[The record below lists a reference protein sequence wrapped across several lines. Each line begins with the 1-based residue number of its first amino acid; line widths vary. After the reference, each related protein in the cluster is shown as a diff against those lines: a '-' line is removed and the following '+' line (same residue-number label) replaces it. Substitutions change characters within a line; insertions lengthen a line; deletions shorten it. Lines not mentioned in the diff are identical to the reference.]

1 MNNDTLRINTT
12 NPCLILF
19 LLDQS
24 GSMQDQFGG
33 NNNIS
38 KHIALAN
45 AVNETIHNIGLKCIS
60 GQGTIR
66 DRFEIAVMGYGC
78 EGKVKSAYQGNLAGK
93 WVVKISDLF
102 NNPYEYDDKYNG
114 APIWITPVAS
124 QATPMTEAFRNA
136 YDLCDDW
143 INYGNHIDSHPPII
157 INITDGQP
165 TDAGRNF
172 IDLKNI
178 VKDVMSLKT
187 NNGNTYIF
195 NVHISSSTGDKILF
209 PSSSDG
215 FIDSYAELLFE
226 VSSKLNKNM
235 IDIGNSR
242 GYSLTTDSK
251 GFIFNGNSSDLI
263 DFLNIG
269 SSPA

>member
-1 MNNDTLRINTT
+1 MSIDTLRINTT

-24 GSMQDQFGG
+24 GSMEDRFGG
-33 NNNIS
+33 DDSIS
-38 KHIALAN
+38 KHVALAN

-66 DRFEIAVMGYGC
+66 DRFEISVMGYGHQGRV
-78 EGKVKSAYQGNLAGK
+78 ESAYKGKLTGK

-102 NNPYEYDDKYNG
+102 NNPFEYDNDSDG

-124 QATPMTEAFRNA
+124 AATPMTEAFRNA

-157 INITDGQP
+157 INITDGEP
-165 TDAGRNF
+165 TDAGRKF
-172 IDLKNI
+172 IELKNI
-178 VKDVMSLKT
+178 IADVMQLRT

-195 NVHISSSTGDKILF
+195 NVHISSSHHDKILF
-209 PSSSDG
+209 PSS
-215 FIDSYAELLFE
+215 IDSFSNSYAELLFE
-226 VSSKLNKNM
+226 ISSTLNSKM
-235 IDIGNSR
+235 IEIGNSR
-242 GYSLTTDSK
+242 GYNLDSDSK
-251 GFIFNGNSSDLI
+251 GFIFNGNSTDLI
-263 DFLNIG
+263 NFLNIG